1 MIDFHSH
8 TKASDGEFSPQEL
21 TNLAIQKHMTAIAI
35 TDHDTVDGLEE
46 AEEYAKDKDI
56 MLIPG
61 IELEAKVEKGQMH
74 ILGLFIDY
82 NNKEFKDKLNAIR
95 EYRNSRNDKF
105 IEEFNR
111 IGFEISLEELI
122 KESNGKTI
130 GKPHF
135 ARIFLQKGYVQ
146 TKDEMFDK
154 YFNQEP
160 FNKFKKSFYT
170 PEEVITM
177 IKKVNGIAILAHPQS
192 LKLEDNELIDKI
204 KKLKGYG
211 LDGMECYHTK
221 QTEEEMMRFNE
232 IAKEYNLL
240 ITKGSDFH
248 GPIIKPETQLGT
260 GKNNNI
266 VIYEED
272 KMLEDILKYRETMWL
287 KNSIH

>member
-1 MIDFHSH
+1 MIDLHTH
-8 TKASDGEFSPQEL
+8 TKASDGEFTPKEL
-21 TNLAIQKHMTAIAI
+21 IDLAISKHMTAIAI

-56 MLIPG
+56 TLIPG

-82 NNKEFKDKLNAIR
+82 NNKEFKEKLNAIR

-105 IEEFNR
+105 IEEFNK

-135 ARIFLQKGYVQ
+135 ARIFLKKGYVKN
-146 TKDEMFDK
+146 KDEMFDK
-154 YFNQEP
+154 YFNKEP
-160 FNKFKKSFYT
+160 FNKLKKSFYS
-170 PEEVITM
+170 PKEVITM

-192 LKLEDNELIDKI
+192 LKLEDDELIAKI
-204 KKLKGYG
+204 EELKLYG

-221 QTEEEMMRFNE
+221 QTEEEMIKFHN

-248 GPIIKPETQLGT
+248 GPIIKPDTELGT

-266 VIYEED
+266 VIKDENKTLD
-272 KMLEDILKYRETMWL
+272 NILEYINNM
-287 KNSIH
+287 

>member
-1 MIDFHSH
+1 MIDLHTH
-8 TKASDGEFSPQEL
+8 TKASDGEFTPKEL
-21 TNLAIQKHMTAIAI
+21 IDLAISKHMTAIAI

-56 MLIPG
+56 TLIPG

-82 NNKEFKDKLNAIR
+82 NNKEFKEKLNAIR

-105 IEEFNR
+105 IEEFNK

-135 ARIFLQKGYVQ
+135 ARIFLKKGYVKN
-146 TKDEMFDK
+146 KDEMFDK
-154 YFNQEP
+154 YFNKEP
-160 FNKFKKSFYT
+160 FNKFKKSFYS
-170 PEEVITM
+170 PKEVITM

-192 LKLEDNELIDKI
+192 LKLEDDELIAKI
-204 KKLKGYG
+204 EELKLYG

-221 QTEEEMMRFNE
+221 QTEEEMIKFHN

-248 GPIIKPETQLGT
+248 GPIIKPDTELGT

-266 VIYEED
+266 VIKDENKTLD
-272 KMLEDILKYRETMWL
+272 NILEYINNM
-287 KNSIH
+287 

>member
-1 MIDFHSH
+1 MIDLHTH
-8 TKASDGEFSPQEL
+8 TKASDGEFTPKEL
-21 TNLAIQKHMTAIAI
+21 IDLAISKNMTAIAI

-56 MLIPG
+56 TLITG

-82 NNKEFKDKLNAIR
+82 NNKEFKDKLNAII

-105 IEEFNR
+105 IEEFNK

-135 ARIFLQKGYVQ
+135 ARIFLKKGYVQ
-146 TKDEMFDK
+146 SKDEMFEK
-154 YFNQEP
+154 YFNKEP

-204 KKLKGYG
+204 KELKVYG
-211 LDGMECYHTK
+211 LDGVECYHTK
-221 QTEEEMMRFNE
+221 QTEDEMIKFSKL
-232 IAKEYNLL
+232 AKEYSLL

-248 GPIIKPETQLGT
+248 GPIIKPDTELGT

-266 VIYEED
+266 VIAEENEILD
-272 KMLEDILKYRETMWL
+272 NILKYR
-287 KNSIH
+287 KNM